1 MKTSEILAALTA
13 LCLLPAAAG
22 AQAIINDW
30 TNTNGIVSDMTE
42 GTVQEGDYAADGI
55 FSDWSDTV
63 SDFVNYDGGK
73 DIDEKVAV
81 TGYKY
86 RDIRDL
92 RGRTLNL
99 PTMVDENGIDLFLLT
114 REGITIYL
122 ALDNPVYHQEPDDEI
137 IKWIRYYAYER
148 RRYTASVFRRYAK
161 WEAFIKNNFGNAGVP
176 EELAELCLVESGC
189 TYEALSSAG
198 ALGMWQI
205 MPDTGRSYGL
215 AVNSYIDERRDPVK
229 STLAAARI
237 LASNY
242 SRTGDWTLAAAG
254 YNCGAGR
261 ILTEIKKGRNTWERM
276 KATLP
281 KETSQYIPALLAMH
295 YVWTY
300 REKLGIG
307 K

>member
-1 MKTSEILAALTA
+1 M
-13 LCLLPAAAG
+13 
-22 AQAIINDW
+22 D
-30 TNTNGIVSDMTE
+30 E
-42 GTVQEGDYAADGI
+42 GTVQEGDYAATGI
-55 FSDWSDTV
+55 FSNWNETINE
-63 SDFVNYDGGK
+63 FQNYDGDK
-73 DIDEKVAV
+73 EIDKKFSQP
-81 TGYKY
+81 TNTTTYKTLKGMT
-86 RDIRDL
+86 L
-92 RGRTLNL
+92 RL
-99 PTMVDENGIDLFLLT
+99 PTMIDENGIDMYLLT
-114 REGITIYL
+114 TEGITIYM

-148 RRYTASVFRRYAK
+148 RKYTASVFRRYAK
-161 WEAFIKNNFGNAGVP
+161 WEAFIKNNFGKAGVP

-189 TYEALSSAG
+189 TYEALSPAG

-300 REKLGIG
+300 REKLGIET
-307 K
+307 